1 MILPIS
7 AGHTFLSFSPSL
19 YIRWSTRPK
28 RTKCIRHP
36 PLHVYIHTSPLN
48 ESSRMIP
55 SHTSF
60 GTFYTWEQCTY
71 LCLFCLYHHPYAT
84 CFIASFSHADLLRP
98 SFPFL
103 LNFAAEWYHT
113 LPFDHNT
120 MSHPCIRCRRCRT
133 GASKVRPFR
142 LNLPIHWT
150 SVLFL
155 V

>member
-7 AGHTFLSFSPSL
+7 AGHTFLSYSPSL
-19 YIRWSTRPK
+19 YNIRWSTRPK

-60 GTFYTWEQCTY
+60 GTFYKNNVHT
-71 LCLFCLYHHPYAT
+71 LLFPFWCLYHHPST
-84 CFIASFSHADLLRP
+84 PRVFIASFSHADLLRP

-103 LNFAAEWYHT
+103 LNFLLNGTIHY
-113 LPFDHNT
+113 
-120 MSHPCIRCRRCRT
+120 
-133 GASKVRPFR
+133 R
-142 LNLPIHWT
+142 LIMAII
-150 SVLFL
+150 
-155 V
+155 